1 MNFKTLITNQG
12 ACLCLFLIDLLS
24 ICLLTKTPLSSN
36 GQINIIDMIWIVKL
50 RLFYS
55 HATELLPYAAVCTGH
70 VADTGFNC
78 LSVSD
83 GRKHDMKCLFTL
95 QDYR

>member
-1 MNFKTLITNQG
+1 MS
-12 ACLCLFLIDLLS
+12 LLS
-24 ICLLTKTPLSSN
+24 ICLLTKSPLCSN
-36 GQINIIDMIWIVKL
+36 GEINIIDMIRILKL

-55 HATELLPYAAVCTGH
+55 HATDLLPYAAVYTGH

-83 GRKHDMKCLFTL
+83 GRKHDVKCLFTL
-95 QDYR
+95 QDYC